1 MPGVEAPMAWLWL
14 VIVCSGTEQAC
25 VTEIRASLL
34 GWAGLG
40 CNPGTALVVLS
51 ITLKVWSQ
59 QCSVQ

>member
-1 MPGVEAPMAWLWL
+1 MAWLWL

-40 CNPGTALVVLS
+40 CNPGKALVVLS